1 MRSGF
6 TDLRGMSMDKNI
18 LNLTNKKIS
27 NEIKQIFMLSWPVMV
42 GMILQSLLGTV
53 DTYFISKLGT
63 SQAAA
68 AGLSNSASNVIFVM
82 STLVSA
88 GTIALVSR
96 SYGEGNMEAVKK
108 ISGESFLLSAI
119 FGITLS
125 IICYL
130 NTANII
136 NSVFHPESNVAALAQ
151 QYLSIILLGTLFV
164 FLNSVLRTIIQSL
177 GDTLTPLIVFGIA
190 NIINAILDPFFMLT
204 LNLGIKGAALATVIS
219 MIFSCAA
226 ISIIIVKKVYNSS
239 IRQFIS
245 SMRLE
250 FKNSIRILKIG
261 GWACIQQ
268 VARPITG
275 MVMFSLV
282 YVVGGREG
290 TAAFAIGG
298 QLFNYTFIFLV
309 GLSTAIS
316 IMVGQSL
323 GRGDVNGC
331 DKIIKEGLKLAAFNM
346 ILFSIPYL
354 IFPEAIMRLFIKDQL
369 VINTGAQY
377 LKIVYSGLVFV
388 VPTIIYGGVFQGAG
402 DTFPPMISSIV
413 SNVVLKLPIA
423 YLLAITFN
431 KGTNGVWIAVSLSV
445 IIESAIMTVY
455 FKTNKWKEKVI

>member
-1 MRSGF
+1 MGKKF
-6 TDLRGMSMDKNI
+6 
-18 LNLTNKKIS
+18 LNFRNKKFS
-27 NEIKQIFMLSWPVMV
+27 SDIKQIFMLSWPVMV

-68 AGLSNSASNVIFVM
+68 AGLSNSASSVIFVM

-108 ISGESFLLSAI
+108 LSGESFLLSAI
-119 FGITLS
+119 FGIVLS
-125 IICYL
+125 VICYL

-136 NSVFHPESNVAALAQ
+136 SIVFNPEPKVAVLAE
-151 QYLSIILLGTLFV
+151 QYLSIIFIGTIFV
-164 FLNSVLRTIIQSL
+164 FLNSVLRTMIQSL
-177 GDTLTPLIVFGIA
+177 GDTLTPLIIFGIS
-190 NIINAILDPFFMLT
+190 NIMNAVLNPIFIFT
-204 LNLGIKGAALATVIS
+204 LNFRIKGSALATVIS
-219 MIFSCAA
+219 MIFSCIA
-226 ISIIIVKKVYNSS
+226 INIIIVKKVYNSS
-239 IRQFIS
+239 TSEFITC
-245 SMRLE
+245 MKLE

-275 MVMFSLV
+275 MLMFSLI
-282 YVVGGREG
+282 YVVGGREA
-290 TAAFAIGG
+290 TAAFGIGG

-323 GRGDVNGC
+323 GRGDVDGC

-354 IFPEAIMRLFIKDQL
+354 IFPSAMMKFFINDPL
-369 VINTGAQY
+369 VVSIGAQY
-377 LKIVYSGLVFV
+377 LRIVYAGLIFV
-388 VPTIIYGGVFQGAG
+388 VYTIIYGGVFQGAG

-413 SNVVLKLPIA
+413 ANVVLKLPIA
-423 YLLAITFN
+423 YLLAKTF
-431 KGTNGVWIAVSLSV
+431 KMGTNGVWIAVSLSV
-445 IIESAIMTVY
+445 VIEAAIIIVY
-455 FKTNKWKEKVI
+455 YKTNRWKEKVI